1 MKKGWIIALC
11 VLLVLGAGAGFAYY
25 RLYSTAQDAEQMQR
39 TIFEQYEAMLQNAEQ
54 TTLTVT
60 ENGETVER
68 GYSSLGELR
77 QTEHLILLRSGKQ
90 QWFFLARDGIEG
102 GTEAEF
108 LAFLRQVLPA
118 E

>member
-1 MKKGWIIALC
+1 MKKGLIIALC

-60 ENGETVER
+60 ENGETVGVR
-68 GYSSLGELR
+68 LGFSMRRSRQSQPGLR
-77 QTEHLILLRSGKQ
+77 RMN
-90 QWFFLARDGIEG
+90 A
-102 GTEAEF
+102 
-108 LAFLRQVLPA
+108 
-118 E
+118 

>member
-1 MKKGWIIALC
+1 MKKGLIIALC

-60 ENGETVER
+60 ENGETVGVYTLDALGLLDATKQTIAAGFTADER
-68 GYSSLGELR
+68 MNPDIFR
-77 QTEHLILLRSGKQ
+77 R
-90 QWFFLARDGIEG
+90 
-102 GTEAEF
+102 
-108 LAFLRQVLPA
+108 V
-118 E
+118 

>member
-54 TTLTVT
+54 TTLT
-60 ENGETVER
+60 
-68 GYSSLGELR
+68 Y
-77 QTEHLILLRSGKQ
+77 GKR
-90 QWFFLARDGIEG
+90 RDGRRVY
-102 GTEAEF
+102 TRCAWASRCDEADN
-108 LAFLRQVLPA
+108 RSRVYGR
-118 E
+118 